1 MGCAFRAFTPR
12 PRPRRRASTPLTRAM
27 AKPVTT
33 AGISVTA
40 MGFAALNPSYA
51 SMPAPCP
58 DRRAEARP
66 RPGPSA
72 LPPTRWRSSAMLP
85 MRRSRFR
92 ILRCQTAQFLRCRR
106 VAASGFFAF
115 PSFSQ
120 LPIPRPRGWR
130 SAGRRYPLFCRARNR
145 ATPRLRG
152 VGRPAQPGRRLTALH
167 RDGFG
172 PSPRSAPPELPPGAP
187 GGRPSLPGACVRSAE
202 GPEPPGHGL
211 RAAAGTPPPAPPS
224 GSSPETPLDERDF
237 GKLLQARYVVNPIL

>member
-1 MGCAFRAFTPR
+1 
-12 PRPRRRASTPLTRAM
+12 
-27 AKPVTT
+27 
-33 AGISVTA
+33 
-40 MGFAALNPSYA
+40 MGFAALNPSCA
-51 SMPAPCP
+51 SMPAPRP
-58 DRRAEARP
+58 IGAPRRTLGRDRVRCRRRDGVRARC
-66 RPGPSA
+66 
-72 LPPTRWRSSAMLP
+72 LP
-85 MRRSRFR
+85 MRRSRLR

-172 PSPRSAPPELPPGAP
+172 PSPPLCASGVASGCAGRATLAAGCLRPVGRGSRTSRARFTSRGRDATSRSAFRIVSGDAP
-187 GGRPSLPGACVRSAE
+187 R
-202 GPEPPGHGL
+202 
-211 RAAAGTPPPAPPS
+211 
-224 GSSPETPLDERDF
+224 
-237 GKLLQARYVVNPIL
+237 